1 MARRAG
7 LSIKTTIYN
16 RFHGADFSSDPS
28 NVNPKRSPYCINMIS
43 DEGGM
48 PEKRLGWRTMYRTT
62 DARVNGIY
70 TGKFGDVTKFLAHI
84 GRTVWTWNEGDETP
98 TQLLSNLYDGPSQG
112 VPLGGCFWIVTGG
125 ELLKWDGET
134 VTDVARSDTAY
145 IPTTVISRDPAGGG
159 RPYEDINLVGRYRR
173 NLFLAD
179 GTSTEYV
186 LDDTADAEGDITV
199 KVNGVTVDGWT
210 ADRAAGK
217 ITFDT
222 APEAPEAGQ
231 ADNVEITY
239 PHTVNGYA
247 DKIRKCTIITAYGVN
262 STDRVVLSG
271 NPDYPNMDWTSGLN
285 DPTYIP
291 DLRYA
296 TVGLESSPIMGYVR
310 MGSSLGIVKAPHPQ
324 DSTVFLRSG
333 TIDSNGEVQFTQR
346 AALAGVG
353 AVSKRAF
360 AAMPE
365 EPVLLAGTGVYA
377 LTTSLYT
384 AERIAQQ
391 RSYFL
396 NGALM
401 RQDRP
406 DKAHAVVWRGMYLLS
421 FPDGSVY
428 VLDGTQAKSYRY
440 NSANEYSYEGYYWDN
455 IPATCFCVQYD
466 GPDEHLWFGTS
477 DGRICRFNTDYEG
490 MARYSDDGEP
500 IRAVWATKVDDDGD
514 ATVQKTMIKRGAG
527 VTIKPHARTS
537 AQVWVLKDED
547 VERLAA
553 SGSWSKFSFED
564 CDFDNFSFDT
574 YDGPRDLM
582 MHTKVKKYKRLQ
594 FVVINEEKDQGFG
607 IFAVTKHYVAGNFA
621 KQ

>member
-48 PEKRLGWRTMYRTT
+48 PEKRIGWRTVFHP
-62 DARVNGIY
+62 AIGRVNGIY
-70 TGKFGDVTKFLAHI
+70 TGTFDGETRFLAHI
-84 GRTVWTWNEGDETP
+84 GTEFWSWTEQSSAPVKRYEGAH
-98 TQLLSNLYDGPSQG
+98 DGPSQG
-112 VPLGGCFWIVTGG
+112 VALGGSFWIVTGG
-125 ELLKWDGET
+125 ELLKWNGVTVQD
-134 VTDVARSDTAY
+134 VTDEDHAY
-145 IPTTVISRDPAGGG
+145 IPTTVISRDPDGGG
-159 RPYEDINLVGRYRR
+159 RPYEDINLIGRYRK

-179 GTSTEYV
+179 GSSTVYY
-186 LDDTADAEGDITV
+186 LDDGNITV
-199 KVNGVTVDGWT
+199 KVNGEIEAGWT
-210 ADRAAGK
+210 EDREAGTISFDAAP
-217 ITFDT
+217 
-222 APEAPEAGQ
+222 AAPEAGQ

-239 PHTVNGYA
+239 PHTVSGYA

-365 EPVLLAGTGVYA
+365 EPVLLSGTGVYA
-377 LTTSLYT
+377 LTTSFYT

-396 NGALM
+396 NGALT
-401 RQDRP
+401 RQEKP
-406 DKAHAVVWRGMYLLS
+406 DKAHAVMWKGMYLLS

-428 VLDGTQAKSYRY
+428 VLDGKQAKSYRY

-466 GPDEHLWFGTS
+466 SPDEHLWFGTS

-537 AQVWVLKDED
+537 AKVWILKDED
-547 VERLAA
+547 TERLAA

-582 MHTKVKKYKRLQ
+582 MHTKVKKYQRLQ
-594 FVVINEEKDQGFG
+594 FVVVNEEKDQGFG